1 MENPF
6 TKPHPIT
13 LTKNTVEI
21 TDSLKVPYNVMV
33 TVTEVSGHCYAKL
46 RVALTHML
54 NTPREISGQ
63 R

>member
-21 TDSLKVPYNVMV
+21 TDSLKVPYNVMEM
-33 TVTEVSGHCYAKL
+33 VTEVS
-46 RVALTHML
+46 TQML
-54 NTPREISGQ
+54 C
-63 R
+63 